1 VTNLTV
7 NSCQLCNSEGEELL
21 WQDQCCRII
30 RVADEDYPG
39 FCRVILQD
47 HAQEMT
53 DLGPDRRGR
62 MMQAVFATES
72 ALRQLMKPDKVNL
85 ASLGNM
91 VPHLHW
97 HVVPRFVDDRH
108 FPHPIWGEPVRAG
121 SARTAPDPR
130 ALALLLQQALA

>member
-7 NSCQLCNSEGEELL
+7 NRCQLCNSEGEELL

-30 RVADEDYPG
+30 HVADENYPG

-47 HAQEMT
+47 HVQEMT
-53 DLGPDRRGR
+53 DLGPDRRER

-72 ALRQLMKPDKVNL
+72 ALRQLMKPDKINL

-108 FPHPIWGEPVRAG
+108 FPNPIWGEAARTG
-121 SARTAPDPR
+121 SARIAPDPR